1 MYPKARWHRR
11 YKRMEHKKRVI
22 LMQLSTEKFYEIL
35 NTTWDTG
42 PLQTAEA
49 KKMRSKNPELAYKQ
63 GYFAAL
69 SDVLEQF
76 EAVCESFSKGQRNY

>member
-1 MYPKARWHRR
+1 M
-11 YKRMEHKKRVI
+11 
-22 LMQLSTEKFYEIL
+22 LSTDKFYEIL
-35 NTTWDTG
+35 NITWDTG

-76 EAVCESFSKGQRNY
+76 EATCEAFSKGQRDY

>member
-1 MYPKARWHRR
+1 MTYTWHRR

-76 EAVCESFSKGQRNY
+76 EAVCEAFSKGQRDY

>member
-1 MYPKARWHRR
+1 M
-11 YKRMEHKKRVI
+11 
-22 LMQLSTEKFYEIL
+22 LSIDKFYEIL
-35 NTTWDTG
+35 NITWDTG
-42 PLQTAEA
+42 PLLTAEA

-76 EAVCESFSKGQRNY
+76 EAVCEAFSKGQRD

>member
-1 MYPKARWHRR
+1 M
-11 YKRMEHKKRVI
+11 
-22 LMQLSTEKFYEIL
+22 LLSTDKFYEIL

-76 EAVCESFSKGQRNY
+76 EAVCESFSKGQRDY

>member
-1 MYPKARWHRR
+1 
-11 YKRMEHKKRVI
+11 
-22 LMQLSTEKFYEIL
+22 MQLSSEKFYEIL
-35 NTTWDTG
+35 NGVWDTG

-76 EAVCESFSKGQRNY
+76 EAVCESFSKGQRDY

>member
-1 MYPKARWHRR
+1 
-11 YKRMEHKKRVI
+11 
-22 LMQLSTEKFYEIL
+22 MQLSTEKFYEIL

>member
-1 MYPKARWHRR
+1 
-11 YKRMEHKKRVI
+11 
-22 LMQLSTEKFYEIL
+22 MQLSTEKFYEIL
-35 NTTWDTG
+35 NTTWNTG

-76 EAVCESFSKGQRNY
+76 EAVCEAFSKGQRDY